1 MSLEFGKYVAF
12 ETLAP
17 GIKAVRFL
25 RPDLRA
31 QLDPIINDDNE
42 LFLDIKAAA
51 LDGLSNGNTL
61 IFNFGLIERFP
72 TAFFQLM
79 MRARQAV
86 MAKQGRI
93 FLCAFRAEI
102 LPGVELMQGRRLFE
116 IASSEEQAFHQ
127 ARARSPA

>member
-1 MSLEFGKYVAF
+1 MPIGIGKYVAF

-17 GIKAVRFL
+17 GVKAVRFL

-42 LFLDIKAAA
+42 LFLDVRSAAI
-51 LDGLSNGNTL
+51 DGLGDGGIL
-61 IFNFGLIERFP
+61 IFNFGLVERFP

-93 FLCAFRAEI
+93 FLCSFRPEI
-102 LPGVELMQGRRLFE
+102 LPGVELMQGRKLFE

-127 ARARSPA
+127 AKVRSPA

>member
-1 MSLEFGKYVAF
+1 MPLGIGKYVAH

-17 GIKAVRFL
+17 GIRAVRFL
-25 RPDLRA
+25 RPDLRS

-42 LFLDIKAAA
+42 LYLDIKAAA
-51 LDGLSNGNTL
+51 LDNLTDGGIL

-86 MAKQGRI
+86 MAKNGRI
-93 FLCAFRAEI
+93 FLCAFRPEI
-102 LPGVELMQGRRLFE
+102 LPGVELMQGRKLFE
-116 IASSEEQAFHQ
+116 IANSEEQAFYQ
-127 ARARSPA
+127 AKHRSPA

>member
-1 MSLEFGKYVAF
+1 MPLGIGKYLVH

-42 LFLDIKAAA
+42 LYLDVKVAA
-51 LDGLSNGNTL
+51 LDGLANGNTL
-61 IFNFGLIERFP
+61 IFNFGLVERFP

-86 MAKQGRI
+86 LAKQGRI
-93 FLCAFRAEI
+93 FLCAFRPEI

-116 IASSEEQAFHQ
+116 IASNEEQAFHQ
-127 ARARSPA
+127 ARGRSPA